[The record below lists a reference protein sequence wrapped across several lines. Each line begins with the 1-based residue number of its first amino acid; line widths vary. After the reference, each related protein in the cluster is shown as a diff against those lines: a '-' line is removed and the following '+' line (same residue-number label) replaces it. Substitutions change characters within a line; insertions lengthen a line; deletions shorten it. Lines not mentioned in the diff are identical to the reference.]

1 MISENWAEDGA
12 TVTTEATI
20 VAVPLVEITED
31 PDVDDALVV
40 RGASVPELEEVEDEM
55 PDVLLAEIDEAE
67 VTDDVELTGELIAPA
82 IWPASEL

>member
-40 RGASVPELEEVEDEM
+40 RRESVPELEEVEDEM
-55 PDVLLAEIDEAE
+55 PDALLAGIDEAE
-67 VTDDVELTGELIAPA
+67 VTDDEELTGELIAPA